1 MFSNLLKNRISMVPN
16 DVFFRWLSLGEQ
28 KHIWDQPALRFP
40 VNFLGQWAGGQVV
53 QGTSWAQNP
62 QLFGKQNPMGFVIPG
77 RMEHLGYHRLKPPT
91 SIPGWWLTYPSEKYE
106 SQLGG
111 WSFPIYGRKKTFLTT
126 NQLQYILLGSR
137 KNMVSCICVPLIP
150 IHQYITTM
158 PPNMAQTTRCKPER
172 FVSPTQTKCRC
183 KGSLL
188 CVGVLKVRAFRC
200 F

>member
-1 MFSNLLKNRISMVPN
+1 MVPN
-16 DVFFRWLSLGEQ
+16 DVFFRWLSLGEL
-28 KHIWDQPALRFP
+28 ILWDQPALSFP
-40 VNFLGQWAGGQVV
+40 VFFGQV
-53 QGTSWAQNP
+53 GGWFRGLLAENP

-106 SQLGG
+106 SQLGL
-111 WSFPIYGRKKTFLTT
+111 SFPIYMGKKKTFLTT

-137 KNMVSCICVPLIP
+137 KNMVSCICVPLVP
-150 IHQYITTM
+150 IHQYIYITTM

-172 FVSPTQTKCRC
+172 FVSPTQTKCRH

-200 F
+200 KYVPSIFPYSP